1 MTLDIPAAVLAGGA
15 SKRMGVPKA
24 TLPYGRGTL
33 AGHQVERLAA
43 VFREVWLVVREVP
56 DYSPVPARL
65 LFDSDPE
72 RSAMSGLLRALEE
85 CEDRVFVLAVDLPL
99 VPDPVLR
106 AIAQR
111 GLESP
116 ASAVLPETAG
126 ELQPLAGVW
135 SREALPEA
143 RRRAEKGERSLRA
156 LADAVGAEHFP
167 ENAWR
172 RLDPSGNAF
181 SNLNT
186 IEDWVVARERA

>member
-1 MTLDIPAAVLAGGA
+1 
-15 SKRMGVPKA
+15 MGVPKA